1 MRRLRCGFLG
11 TVVVW
16 CALSP
21 IFINALSAQESPIEM
36 QKRLRAD
43 LGYLADDAREGR
55 GVGTQGLQD
64 AGDFIAK
71 RFAELGL
78 DTKVFGD
85 SPFQEFTVPHGFAAA
100 RPTDANGEPKNWFK
114 IESDAATELTLENQW
129 NPLAV
134 GSNGPFQGE
143 VVFAGY
149 GITAKEFNY
158 DDYADLDVKGK
169 VVIVLRREPLN
180 ADGTNIF
187 GTAGTSRYAY
197 FNTKEVNA
205 VQHGA
210 AALIIVND
218 AKTAAQSE
226 DRVLAATDAGRP
238 LPGAQIPTLNV
249 TRKAI
254 EPFIAQGTGKTL
266 DQLEKQIAESKKP
279 SSQALKN
286 IKASGLTEVA
296 PHKATVRNVAALL
309 PGKGPLAKEY
319 VIVGAHYDHVGMG
332 GEGSLSGGT
341 IAVHN
346 GADDN
351 GSGTISILEVARQL
365 SKFDAENR
373 RSILFMTFAAEERGL
388 LGSEHY
394 VRHPAIPLE
403 QTVAMVNLDMVG
415 RLGDGSVTVFGMGT
429 AVEFSEWL
437 DEANKTLGVELNKEN
452 AGLGPSDH
460 QSFYQRDIPV
470 FHFFTGL
477 HGEYHRPSDDVH
489 LIDFEGIGKI
499 ALLTTRLTEKLATNK
514 QPPTYAK
521 TQERARIGNNA
532 GKQRPTLGVAFDA
545 AAKECVVTSVADSS
559 PAKAAGIQ
567 AGDVIVKL
575 NDTAI
580 TNGESLGEA
589 MKKMKRGEEVVI
601 QLRRADKA
609 MDLKAKL

>member
-1 MRRLRCGFLG
+1 MRRLSGRFVGIVAL
-11 TVVVW
+11 W
-16 CALSP
+16 CMLSP
-21 IFINALSAQESPIEM
+21 LSAQESLSEV
-36 QKRLRAD
+36 QTRLRAD

-71 RFAELGL
+71 RFSELGL
-78 DTKVFGD
+78 DTKVFGG

-100 RPTDANGEPKNWFK
+100 KPADDKGEAKNWLK
-114 IESDAATELTLENQW
+114 IEGSSIADLALETQW

-169 VVIVLRREPLN
+169 VVIVIRREPQN
-180 ADGTNIF
+180 ADGSNIF
-187 GTAGTSRYAY
+187 GTSGTSRYAY

-218 AKTAAQSE
+218 AKTAEQTE
-226 DRVLAATDAGRP
+226 DRVLAVTDAGRP
-238 LPGAQIPTLNV
+238 LPGSQIPTLNV

-266 DQLEKQIAESKKP
+266 SELESKIAESKKP
-279 SSQALKN
+279 VSMVLKN

-309 PGKGPLAKEY
+309 PGKGPLAKEF

-351 GSGTISILEVARQL
+351 GSGTISVLEVARQL

-373 RSILFMTFAAEERGL
+373 RSILFMTFSAEERGL

-429 AVEFSEWL
+429 AVEFSQWL
-437 DEANKTLGVELNKEN
+437 DEANQTLNVELNKEN

-460 QSFYQRDIPV
+460 QSFYQRDVPV

-489 LIDFEGIGKI
+489 LIDFDGISKI
-499 ALLTTRLTEKLATNK
+499 ALLVTRLTEKLATNK
-514 QPPTYAK
+514 QPPTFAK

-532 GKQRPTLGVAFDA
+532 GKQRPTLGVSFDA
-545 AAKECVVTSVADSS
+545 AAKDCVVTSVADSS

-567 AGDVIVKL
+567 AGDVIIKL

-580 TNGESLGEA
+580 TNGESLGEV
-589 MKKMKRGEEVVI
+589 MKKLKRGDEVVV
-601 QLRRADKA
+601 QVRRAGEEKS
-609 MDLKAKL
+609 LKAKL